1 MTKRLL
7 IVFSLLSLLLMGA
20 ALVGSTQYVAC
31 KLRYDRRLGPPA
43 TTVANVPIYEPW
55 AWFEWDERFHRYA
68 PGVFGAA
75 NLITYGALVISLAP
89 LVLLALVK
97 GRGRGGSTSHGS
109 ARWGT
114 TEELRAG
121 GMLGSEGTV
130 LCQTARAK
138 FSSWLNDNGALQ
150 WKMGRAGQLVRHDG
164 PEHVFVFA
172 PTRSGKGIGIV
183 MPTLFGW
190 GQSALIYDIKKE
202 LWSLTAGY
210 RRQFSYCWRF
220 EPTSADS
227 VRFNPLFEIR
237 RGDNEVRDAQVIADI
252 LVDPDGAGAKWDHWQ
267 TTAHALLVGTIL
279 HVLYAEPVK
288 TLAGVG
294 AFLSDPDRKQS
305 DTLKHMLRTN
315 HLPGKPHPV
324 VAQVA
329 RSMLNKA
336 DNEMSGVMSTAT
348 SCLDLFRDPLIA
360 RSTSTSDFKIAD
372 LMNLDHPV
380 SLYLVVPPSD
390 LSRLRRLVRLILNQV
405 GQRLTERM
413 EFATGQ
419 ATKQKKPSF
428 LQTLRT
434 VLATA
439 SPATGGAET
448 AKTGKAYKHKL
459 LLLIDEFTSLGKL
472 DFFENQLAFCAGY
485 GLKCFMVAQSLN
497 QLQKTYGDKN
507 SILDNSHIRVTYAAN
522 DEITAKRISDL
533 VGQATLTKRQKS
545 FSAAKFLTGRSVSE
559 SEQEFAR
566 PLLTPD
572 EVLRLP
578 FDEAI
583 LLVSGM
589 APYRAKKLMYYLDP
603 RFKGRAGLPPPDSP
617 REQRAQLPRRS
628 GPVSEWATLP
638 PIAPAE
644 PASPPPDPGQPPD
657 EAAPDPGEWGDELA
671 PDDNLLKGPFG
682 KKCLAPDEPLP
693 AVDDAAK
700 AAERSA

>member
-1 MTKRLL
+1 MSKRIL
-7 IVFSLLSLLLMGA
+7 LLSSLGLVVIGA
-20 ALVGSTQYVAC
+20 ALMASTQYVAGQ
-31 KLRYDRRLGPPA
+31 LRYHSHLGAPVTRLAG
-43 TTVANVPIYEPW
+43 VPVYWPW
-55 AWFEWDERFHRYA
+55 AWLEWDERMRRFA
-68 PGVFGAA
+68 PRVFATA
-75 NLITYGALVISLAP
+75 SLVTYGAMAGVLVP
-89 LVLLALVK
+89 LLAVAFRP
-97 GRGRGGSTSHGS
+97 GRGARGSTSHGS

-114 TEELRAG
+114 TAELRDG
-121 GMLGSEGTV
+121 GMLGAEGVV
-130 LCQTARAK
+130 LCQTDRAR
-138 FSSWLNDNGALQ
+138 FESWLDDKGGLR
-150 WKMGRAGQLVRHDG
+150 WTMGRSGWLVRHDG

-190 GQSALIYDIKKE
+190 GQSALIYDVKKE

-210 RRQFSYCWRF
+210 RRKFSYCWRF
-220 EPTSADS
+220 EPTAPDS

-237 RGDNEVRDAQVIADI
+237 RGDNEVRDTQVIADI
-252 LVDPDGAGAKWDHWQ
+252 LVDPDGAGTKWDHWQ

-279 HVLYAEPVK
+279 HVLYAEPDK

-294 AFLSDPDRKQS
+294 AFLADPNRSQVQ
-305 DTLKHMLRTN
+305 TLGRMLNTN
-315 HLPGKPHPV
+315 HLPSGPHPV

-336 DNEMSGVMSTAT
+336 ENELSGVVSTAT
-348 SCLDLFRDPLIA
+348 SCLDLFRDPLVA
-360 RSTSTSDFKIAD
+360 RSTGTSDFRIAD

-390 LSRLRRLVRLILNQV
+390 LSRLRRLIRLVLNQV

-413 EFATGQ
+413 EFATGP
-419 ATKQKKPSF
+419 ATKRSF
-428 LQTLRT
+428 LETLR
-434 VLATA
+434 AA
-439 SPATGGAET
+439 MAPPKRDGAPAAGPNKG
-448 AKTGKAYKHKL
+448 YRHRL

-472 DFFENQLAFCAGY
+472 DFFETQLAFCAGY

-522 DEITAKRISDL
+522 DEITARRISDL

-545 FSAAKFLTGRSVSE
+545 FSAAKLLGGRTVSE

-566 PLLTPD
+566 PLLTAD

-589 APYRAKKLMYYLDP
+589 APYRAKKVMYYLDR
-603 RFKGRAGLPPPDSP
+603 RFSGRAGLPPPDSP
-617 REQRAQLPRRS
+617 REARAQLPRRV
-628 GPVSEWATLP
+628 GPIAEWATLAPINVP
-638 PIAPAE
+638 PPPPPPPPPVPEAPPAE
-644 PASPPPDPGQPPD
+644 TAPQAGDPEVEVDLGAFASTFEQVD
-657 EAAPDPGEWGDELA
+657 E
-671 PDDNLLKGPFG
+671 PDDVGDSVQR
-682 KKCLAPDEPLP
+682 AP
-693 AVDDAAK
+693 
-700 AAERSA
+700 